1 MDSVVNAMVSGD
13 GELIINKVGVT
24 SNLGMMSPFDAK
36 EKRRYIMKCDCC
48 KKFVSKKET
57 WTRGSILFNGCKNC
71 YDYLVELL
79 SDLVLNSKRPKRRKI
94 KKQ

>member
-1 MDSVVNAMVSGD
+1 
-13 GELIINKVGVT
+13 
-24 SNLGMMSPFDAK
+24 
-36 EKRRYIMKCDCC
+36 MKCDCC